1 MWRRWY
7 VVTAAVCLTTAMV
20 VSACGGVQTSLT
32 QQRALL
38 SADALNTGLGRAA
51 PGDKGRGGGH
61 GESKIERETMA
72 VIKAADSARRPAEQH
87 SPRETVQVPHLRS
100 SVSVLHAHVEAPP
113 AAASSKQN
121 PVKSWNW
128 KEWQEQEA
136 KALSLS
142 STLPTSASNLAAA
155 DEKIAE
161 KAAAVRIAAAK
172 VAAQKIAA
180 ATAASKIHRNVQTAS
195 ASKALAHGQKPA
207 VAAKSSRLVPRK
219 QIPPTPEASETAAP
233 TVPERKVA
241 IVADG
246 TVAQKKTST
255 SP

>member
-1 MWRRWY
+1 
-7 VVTAAVCLTTAMV
+7 
-20 VSACGGVQTSLT
+20 
-32 QQRALL
+32 
-38 SADALNTGLGRAA
+38 
-51 PGDKGRGGGH
+51 
-61 GESKIERETMA
+61 MA

-219 QIPPTPEASETAAP
+219 HAGPRGQRRCQRRRRPHRSGARIARRPRGKARSQHAARWRRQAVVGWWSRADPRRGSCVCACARARCHAS
-233 TVPERKVA
+233 
-241 IVADG
+241 
-246 TVAQKKTST
+246 
-255 SP
+255 